1 MTDQDGKLRIATTS
15 DGVNTSLL
23 YRKSESDEFEAILT
37 TNFKETVDPLF
48 FSFDNTYLYEPQK
61 CDYPWKVHRIRDIT
75 KRILETDD
83 EPHHLWMM

>member
-1 MTDQDGKLRIATTS
+1 L
-15 DGVNTSLL
+15 V
-23 YRKSESDEFEAILT
+23 
-37 TNFKETVDPLF
+37 
-48 FSFDNTYLYEPQK
+48 DNTYLYEPQK

>member
-1 MTDQDGKLRIATTS
+1 M
-15 DGVNTSLL
+15 N
-23 YRKSESDEFEAILT
+23 EFVFWRL
-37 TNFKETVDPLF
+37 VLV
-48 FSFDNTYLYEPQK
+48 DNTYLYEPQK